1 MKDASFIHGF
11 IHKEDTMSSI
21 SDSSASESGS
31 PRVFMRNAT
40 GLVRELSPFDA
51 FNLVFSAVLIPVG
64 ITQML
69 SFAPTF
75 WPNANILV
83 SFLFSIPL
91 VLCFGMV
98 YLYFT
103 VAMPRSGGDYVWV
116 SRVLGPG
123 LGFFANLSLTFVF
136 TTWVSFN
143 FTTMLTLLLP
153 GLGYVAGFS
162 WSPSPLTQFLI
173 ATALTIIFGSLM
185 VLGTK
190 RVARYMAIT
199 FLIVWLG
206 MVVWLVGLA
215 ITPHSAF
222 VANFHAQ
229 SGLTIAQVTSAAS
242 KAGFS
247 AGSGIDWAGTIF
259 AMIYA
264 FQVFT
269 GFQWTG
275 YFAGEIKNVRR
286 TAITSIIGALVISAV
301 LYVLA
306 TALVYNTYGVSNF
319 GSIVYLGFNSAHSPL
334 GFAPYLPSLVK
345 FLSIPAFLQIFVAAC
360 FVFSVLWW
368 TPTGF
373 LIATR
378 NLFAWS
384 FDRMAPS
391 RVAEVNERLHTPLI
405 ATIVVAVWI
414 EILNYLNI
422 FQGLSALLINVIAV
436 MAVAFIVVGLAGIV
450 MPFTRPNL
458 FATAPSMVRAK
469 IAGIPWI
476 TIVGVVMVLSWVFV
490 LYVAFT
496 TTAFGQVAPISMI
509 EAFAVPV
516 LGIIYYVIVRFV
528 RARQGIELRAAFQE
542 IPPE

>member
-1 MKDASFIHGF
+1 
-11 IHKEDTMSSI
+11 MSSI
-21 SDSSASESGS
+21 SDSSARESGS

-116 SRVLGPG
+116 SRILGPG

-153 GLGYVAGFS
+153 GLAYVAGFS
-162 WSPSPLTQFLI
+162 WSPSLLDQFLI
-173 ATALTIIFGSLM
+173 ATALTVIFGSLM

-199 FLIVWLG
+199 FLVVWLG

-215 ITPHSAF
+215 VTPHSAF
-222 VANFHAQ
+222 VTNFHAQ

-247 AGSGIDWAGTIF
+247 AGNGIDWAGTIF

-319 GSIVYLGFNSAHSPL
+319 GSIVYLGFNAAHSPL

-384 FDRMAPS
+384 FDRLAPS

-422 FQGLSALLINVIAV
+422 YQGLSALLINVIAV
-436 MAVAFIVVGLAGIV
+436 MAVAFIVVGVAAIV
-450 MPFTRPNL
+450 MPFTRPSL
-458 FATAPSMVRAK
+458 FASAPSMVRAK

-476 TIVGVVMVLSWVFV
+476 TIVGVVMVLSWAFV

-496 TTAFGQVAPISMI
+496 TTAFGQVKPISMV
-509 EAFAVPV
+509 EAFAVPI
-516 LGIIYYVIVRFV
+516 LGIIYYLLVRLV
-528 RARQGIELRAAFQE
+528 RARQGIELKAAFQE

>member
-1 MKDASFIHGF
+1 
-11 IHKEDTMSSI
+11 MSTVSG
-21 SDSSASESGS
+21 SGS
-31 PRVFMRNAT
+31 PTTFVRNAT

-64 ITQML
+64 ITQVL

-75 WPNANILV
+75 WPGANILL

-91 VLCFGMV
+91 VLCFGLV
-98 YLYFT
+98 YLFFT

-123 LGFFANLSLTFVF
+123 IGFLTNLSLTFVF

-143 FTTMLTLLLP
+143 FTTMMTLMLP
-153 GLGYVAGFS
+153 SLAYVAGFT
-162 WSPSPLTQFLI
+162 WNPSPLTQFLI
-173 ATALTIIFGSLM
+173 ATLLTIAFAVLM

-190 RVARYMAIT
+190 RVARYMAVT
-199 FLIVWLG
+199 FVIVWLG
-206 MVVWLVGLA
+206 MLVWFIGLA
-215 ITPHSAF
+215 ITGHSAF
-222 VANFHAQ
+222 VANFNAH
-229 SGLTIAQVTSAAS
+229 SGMTISQVTHAAS
-242 KAGFS
+242 KAGYS
-247 AGSGIDWAGTIF
+247 PGGAIDWAGTVF

-306 TALVYNTYGVSNF
+306 TGLVYNTYGISNF
-319 GSIVYLGFNSAHSPL
+319 GSLVYLGFNTSNSPL
-334 GFAPYLPSLVK
+334 AFAPYLPSLVK
-345 FLSIPAFLQIFVAAC
+345 FLSLPGFLQVFVVAC
-360 FVFSVLWW
+360 FVLSVLWW

-378 NLFAWS
+378 NIFAWS
-384 FDRMAPS
+384 FDRLAPS
-391 RVAEVNERLHTPLI
+391 AVAEVNERLHTPLI
-405 ATIVVAVWI
+405 ATIVVAAWI
-414 EILNYLNI
+414 EFLNYMNI
-422 FQGLSALLINVIAV
+422 YQGLSALLINVIAV
-436 MAVAFIVVGLAGIV
+436 MALAFVAVALAAIL
-450 MPFTRPNL
+450 MPYARPHL
-458 FATAPSMVRAK
+458 FNEAPAMVRAK
-469 IAGIPWI
+469 VAGVPWL
-476 TIVGVVMVLSWVFV
+476 TIVGVIMLLSWAFV

-496 TTAFGQVAPISMI
+496 TTAFGQISAKSMI
-509 EAFAVPV
+509 EAFAVPIIGV
-516 LGIIYYVIVRFV
+516 IYYLVVRYV
-528 RARQGIELRAAFQE
+528 RARQGIQLKAAFQE

>member
-1 MKDASFIHGF
+1 
-11 IHKEDTMSSI
+11 MSTVTG
-21 SDSSASESGS
+21 SSSKGSGS
-31 PRVFMRNAT
+31 PTTFVRNAT

-64 ITQML
+64 ITQVL

-75 WPNANILV
+75 WPGANILL

-91 VLCFGMV
+91 VFCFGLV
-98 YLYFT
+98 YLFFT

-123 LGFFANLSLTFVF
+123 IGFLTNLSLTFVF

-143 FTTMLTLLLP
+143 FTTMMTLMLP
-153 GLGYVAGFS
+153 SLAYVVGFT
-162 WSPSPLTQFLI
+162 WNPSPLTQFLI
-173 ATALTIIFGSLM
+173 ATVLTIVFAALM

-190 RVARYMAIT
+190 RVARYMAVT
-199 FLIVWLG
+199 FGIVWLG
-206 MVVWLVGLA
+206 MLVWFIGLA
-215 ITPHSAF
+215 ITGHSAF
-222 VANFHAQ
+222 VANFNTH
-229 SGLTIAQVTSAAS
+229 SGMTIGQVTQAAR
-242 KAGFS
+242 KAGYS
-247 AGSGIDWAGTIF
+247 PGIGIDWAGTIF

-286 TAITSIIGALVISAV
+286 TAVISIIGALVISAV

-306 TALVYNTYGVSNF
+306 TGLVYNTYGFANF
-319 GSIVYLGFNSAHSPL
+319 GSLVYLGFNTANSPL
-334 GFAPYLPSLVK
+334 PFAPYLPSLVK
-345 FLSIPAFLQIFVAAC
+345 FLSLPGFLQVFVAAC
-360 FVFSVLWW
+360 FVVSVLWW

-384 FDRMAPS
+384 FDRLAPS
-391 RVAEVNERLHTPLI
+391 AVAEVNERLHTPLI

-414 EILNYLNI
+414 EFLNYLNI
-422 FQGLSALLINVIAV
+422 YQGLSALLLNVIAV
-436 MAVAFIVVGLAGIV
+436 MALAFVAVALAAIL
-450 MPFTRPNL
+450 MPYTRPHL
-458 FATAPSMVRAK
+458 FNEAPAMVQAK
-469 IAGIPWI
+469 VAGIPWL
-476 TIVGVVMVLSWVFV
+476 TIVGVIMLLSWVFV

-496 TTAFGQVAPISMI
+496 TTAFGQISVKSMI
-509 EAFAVPV
+509 EAFAVPI
-516 LGIIYYVIVRFV
+516 LGAIYYLIVRYV
-528 RARQGIELRAAFQE
+528 RARQGIQLKAAFQE